1 MDQKLILVILMICHE
16 MTSGAVI
23 DRAVKEGKSVQINCE
38 PLEMGHMVIWFRH
51 LDTTGMEF
59 IASFTNNGMPKSTE
73 NSISKLFRP
82 STSRPIS
89 LTLQSFNQIRDSGVY
104 SCASLKGNKMI
115 FGNPTR
121 LFLEKVEVTVE
132 VTSQATEQTKC
143 TTSSPCVCESVVNK
157 PGETSPEMFCSL
169 IILGPL
175 AGGCGLLLLLLIIT
189 SVYCNHVRTR
199 RCPHHYKR
207 KPVMAPGKQLMMTN
221 SHV

>member
-16 MTSGAVI
+16 ITSGAVK
-23 DRAVKEGKSVQINCE
+23 DKAVKEGNLVRLDCV
-38 PLEMGHMVIWFRH
+38 PRDMGTMVVWFRH

-59 IASFTNNGMPKSTE
+59 IASFTNNGVLKSAR
-73 NSISKLFRP
+73 NSVSELFGHSKDW
-82 STSRPIS
+82 PIS
-89 LTLQSFNQIRDSGVY
+89 LTLKSFNQTRDSGVY
-104 SCASLKGNKMI
+104 SCASLKGSELI

-121 LFLEKVEVTVE
+121 LFQVEKVKVPIEE
-132 VTSQATEQTKC
+132 TSQATEQTKC
-143 TTSSPCVCESVVNK
+143 TTASPCVCESGNK

-189 SVYCNHVRTR
+189 IGYCNHVRTR

-207 KPVMAPGKQLMMTN
+207 KQAPGKQMMTN